1 VGGGRERR
9 PRRAAQDETVAAA
22 SEQERDVRVALADP
36 LRLDRARAEAGR
48 VEDRLERAQD
58 EKGGQLEGGGLF
70 RGVDDVADG
79 PILAYSTG
87 LA

>member
-1 VGGGRERR
+1 
-9 PRRAAQDETVAAA
+9 
-22 SEQERDVRVALADP
+22 VALADP
-36 LRLDRARAEAGR
+36 LGFDRPGAEAGR

-58 EKGGQLEGGGLF
+58 EKRGQLEGRGLL

-79 PILAYSTG
+79 AILAYSTG